1 MSEEKTEVPIE
12 TEDVKWRDQP
22 KDIKRIL
29 LGVLLL
35 LIGIVWV
42 FLEQKSDSRWVIF
55 NIIYGSWFTVVAGA
69 LTLLGE
75 MIKKPKKSPT
85 TIKPF

>member
-1 MSEEKTEVPIE
+1 MDQENTQQPPE

-29 LGVLLL
+29 LGIALLA
-35 LIGIVWV
+35 IGIVWV
-42 FLEQKSDSRWVIF
+42 ILEQNSDSRWVFFHFIP
-55 NIIYGSWFTVVAGA
+55 GSWFTVVAGT

-75 MIKKPKKSPT
+75 MVKRGKK
-85 TIKPF
+85 